1 MANEQNLIP
10 FSERS
15 KSEAREK
22 GKKGGRASG
31 AARRRKSQMRKDLE
45 RLLATVGADGKTYQC
60 SICEAMISK
69 ALAGDVKAAEFVRDT
84 IGEKPT
90 DKLEANVK
98 NKTAPVIVFDIPKP
112 DDVPDQET
120 GS

>member
-1 MANEQNLIP
+1 MSWEMRKEAEMNEENLIP

-31 AARRRKSQMRKDLE
+31 AARRRRSQMRKDLE
-45 RLLATVGADGKTYQC
+45 RLLATVGADGNTYQC

-69 ALAGDVKAAEFVRDT
+69 ALAGDVKAAEFIRDT
-84 IGEKPT
+84 IGEKPAE
-90 DKLEANVK
+90 KIEA
-98 NKTAPVIVFDIPKP
+98 AMQPVRIIDT
-112 DDVPDQET
+112 T
-120 GS
+120 GDGD